1 MKTINKNDFI
11 LIEKIATRAM
21 ELLPNDNRPKVKIL
35 MDLETVHERNP
46 LRLKEFLDADN
57 FNFAHDIV
65 GINNHLD
72 RRTKTLS
79 NRFSPRFTA

>member
-21 ELLPNDNRPKVKIL
+21 ELLPNDNRPKVTIL

-46 LRLKEFLDADN
+46 LRLQEFLDADN

-72 RRTKTLS
+72 RRTKKLD
-79 NRFSPRFTA
+79 NRFLPRFMV